1 MEIFMPVTLL
11 PNERLDELHRK
22 SYSII
27 QNPDRF
33 CFGMDAVLLSDFA
46 NIKRGEYAIDLGT
59 GNGIIPILLE
69 AKTQGEH
76 FTGLEIQPENVDMA
90 LRSVA
95 YNHLEDKITITQ
107 GDIKDASLIY
117 GASSFHIVTTNP
129 PYMTGSHGLT
139 NENQAKAIARHELL
153 CTLEDVIRESAKLLK
168 PKGRFY
174 MVHRPFRLTEIM
186 SLMHQY
192 GIEPKRMRLVHPFI
206 DKEPNMVLIEGLRG
220 GNPRITIEKP
230 LIVYEQPGVYTPE
243 IHDIYG
249 YNNL

>member
-1 MEIFMPVTLL
+1 MSVTLL

-22 SYSII
+22 GYSII

-33 CFGMDAVLLSDFA
+33 CFGMDAVLLSGFA
-46 NIKRGEYAIDLGT
+46 NIKQGERAIDLGT

-95 YNHLEDKITITQ
+95 YNHLQDKITITQ
-107 GDIKDASLIY
+107 GDIKDASAIY
-117 GASSFHIVTTNP
+117 GASSFHVVTTNP

-153 CTLEDVIRESAKLLK
+153 CNLEDVIREGARLLK

-186 SLMHQY
+186 CLMHQY

-206 DKEPNMVLIEGLRG
+206 DKEPNMALIEGLRG

-230 LIVYEQPGVYTPE
+230 LIVYDKPGEYTQE
-243 IHDIYG
+243 IYDIYG
-249 YNNL
+249 YSSAITK

>member
-1 MEIFMPVTLL
+1 MSVTLL

-22 SYSII
+22 GYSII

-33 CFGMDAVLLSDFA
+33 CFGMDAVLLSGFA
-46 NIKRGEYAIDLGT
+46 NIKQGERAIDLGT

-95 YNHLEDKITITQ
+95 YNHLQDKITITQ
-107 GDIKDASLIY
+107 GDIKDASAIY
-117 GASSFHIVTTNP
+117 GASSFHVVTTNP

-153 CTLEDVIRESAKLLK
+153 CNLEDVIREGARLLK

-186 SLMHQY
+186 CLMHQY

-230 LIVYEQPGVYTPE
+230 LIVYDKPGEYTQE
-243 IHDIYG
+243 IYNIYG
-249 YNNL
+249 YSSAITK